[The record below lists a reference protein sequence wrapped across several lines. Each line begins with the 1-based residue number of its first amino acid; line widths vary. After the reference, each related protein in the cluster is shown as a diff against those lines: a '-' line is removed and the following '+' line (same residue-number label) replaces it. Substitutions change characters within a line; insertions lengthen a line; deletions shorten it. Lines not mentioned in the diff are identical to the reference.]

1 MSPDTQD
8 QFKRHI
14 AFKLRIG
21 DIARGQAIMNY
32 DRFSYLDLDGKKV
45 VRVNVIGNITEKYD
59 SEGEKRYSFLTL
71 DDGSGQIKLKSFG
84 DDTEKLK
91 DIVQGQTVIV
101 IGVLRN
107 FNNETYIS
115 PEIIKEQDPK
125 YLLVRKM
132 EVEKNMPKGDEV
144 PKEKIVAVKDKI
156 LGVIKN
162 AGDEGVYTDLIKTEM
177 KEISAEIID
186 QEVQKFLKEGI
197 IFEPRPGKVKY
208 LG

>member
-1 MSPDTQD
+1 MPSQD

-21 DIARGQAIMNY
+21 DILRGKPIMNY
-32 DRFSYLDLDGKKV
+32 DKFSYLDLDGKKI
-45 VRVNVIGNITEKYD
+45 VRVNVIGNITDKYD

-84 DDTEKLK
+84 DDVEKLK
-91 DIVQGQTVIV
+91 DIVQGNTVLI

-107 FNNETYIS
+107 FNNETYIA
-115 PEIIKEQDPK
+115 PEIVKPQDTN

-132 EVEKNMPKGDEV
+132 ETEKNKPKGNEV
-144 PKEKIVAVKDKI
+144 PKEQIIAVKDKI
-156 LGVIKN
+156 LGSIKN
-162 AGDEGVYTDLIKTEM
+162 SGDEGIYIDLLKTEM
-177 KEISAEIID
+177 KEISSEIID
-186 QEVQKFLKEGI
+186 QEVQKFLEEGI

>member
-1 MSPDTQD
+1 MANQD

-21 DIARGQAIMNY
+21 DILRGKPIMNY
-32 DRFSYLDLDGKKV
+32 DKFSYLDLDGKKI
-45 VRVNVIGNITEKYD
+45 VRVNVIGNITDKYD

-84 DDTEKLK
+84 DDVEKLK
-91 DIVQGQTVIV
+91 DIVQGNTVLI

-107 FNNETYIS
+107 FNNETYIA
-115 PEIIKEQDPK
+115 PEIVKPQDTN

-132 EVEKNMPKGDEV
+132 ETEKNKPKGNEV
-144 PKEKIVAVKDKI
+144 PKEQIIAVKDKI
-156 LGVIKN
+156 LGSIKN
-162 AGDEGVYTDLIKTEM
+162 SGDEGIYIDLLKTEM
-177 KEISAEIID
+177 KEISSEIID
-186 QEVQKFLKEGI
+186 QEVQKFLEEGI

>member
-1 MSPDTQD
+1 MASQD

-21 DIARGQAIMNY
+21 DILRGKPIMNY
-32 DRFSYLDLDGKKV
+32 DKFSYLDLDGKKI
-45 VRVNVIGNITEKYD
+45 VRVNVIGNITDKYD

-84 DDTEKLK
+84 DDVEKLK
-91 DIVQGQTVIV
+91 DIVQGNTVLI

-107 FNNETYIS
+107 FNNETYIA
-115 PEIIKEQDPK
+115 PEIIKQQETN

-132 EVEKNMPKGDEV
+132 ETEKNKPKGNEV
-144 PKEKIVAVKDKI
+144 PKEQIIAVKDKI
-156 LGVIKN
+156 LGSIKN
-162 AGDEGVYTDLIKTEM
+162 SGDEGIYIDLLKTEM
-177 KEISAEIID
+177 KEISSEIID
-186 QEVQKFLKEGI
+186 QEVQKFLEEGI

>member
-1 MSPDTQD
+1 MAEE

-21 DIARGQAIMNY
+21 DILRGKPIMNY
-32 DRFSYLDLDGKKV
+32 DKFSYLDLDGKKI
-45 VRVNVIGNITEKYD
+45 VRVNVIGNITDKYD

-84 DDTEKLK
+84 DDVEKLK
-91 DIVQGQTVIV
+91 DIVQGNTVLI

-107 FNNETYIS
+107 FNNETYIA
-115 PEIIKEQDPK
+115 PEIVKPQDTN

-132 EVEKNMPKGDEV
+132 ETEKNKPKGNEV
-144 PKEKIVAVKDKI
+144 PKEQIIAVKDKI
-156 LGVIKN
+156 LGSIKN
-162 AGDEGVYTDLIKTEM
+162 SGDEGIYIDLLKTEM
-177 KEISAEIID
+177 KEISSEIID
-186 QEVQKFLKEGI
+186 QEVQKFLEEGI

>member
-1 MSPDTQD
+1 MANQD

-21 DIARGQAIMNY
+21 DVLRGKPIMNY
-32 DRFSYLDLDGKKV
+32 EKFSYLDLDGKKI
-45 VRVNVIGNITEKYD
+45 VRVNVIGNITDKYD

-84 DDTEKLK
+84 DEAENLK
-91 DIVQGQTVIV
+91 EIVQGQTVLV

-107 FNNETYIS
+107 FNNETYIA
-115 PEIIKEQDPK
+115 PEIIKEQETN
-125 YLLVRKM
+125 YLLVRKL
-132 EVEKNMPKGDEV
+132 ETEKNKPKGNEV
-144 PKEKIVAVKDKI
+144 PKEQIIAVKDKI
-156 LGVIKN
+156 LGSIKN
-162 AGDEGVYTDLIKTEM
+162 SGDEGIYLDLLKTEM
-177 KEISAEIID
+177 KEISSEIID
-186 QEVQKFLKEGI
+186 QEVQKFLEEGI

>member
-1 MSPDTQD
+1 MANQD

-21 DIARGQAIMNY
+21 DILRGKPIMNY
-32 DRFSYLDLDGKKV
+32 DKFSYLDLDGKKI
-45 VRVNVIGNITEKYD
+45 VRVNVIGNITDKYD

-84 DDTEKLK
+84 DDVEKLK
-91 DIVQGQTVIV
+91 DIVQGNTVLI

-107 FNNETYIS
+107 FNNETYIA
-115 PEIIKEQDPK
+115 PEIIKQQETN

-132 EVEKNMPKGDEV
+132 ETEKNKPKGNEV
-144 PKEKIVAVKDKI
+144 PKEQIIAVKDKI
-156 LGVIKN
+156 LGSIKN
-162 AGDEGVYTDLIKTEM
+162 SGDEGIYIDLLKTEM
-177 KEISAEIID
+177 KEISSEIID
-186 QEVQKFLKEGI
+186 QEVQKFLEEGI

>member
-1 MSPDTQD
+1 MASQD

-21 DIARGQAIMNY
+21 DILRGKPIMNY
-32 DRFSYLDLDGKKV
+32 DKFSYLDLDGKKI
-45 VRVNVIGNITEKYD
+45 VRVNVIGNITDKYD

-84 DDTEKLK
+84 DDVEKLK
-91 DIVQGQTVIV
+91 DIVQGNTVLI

-107 FNNETYIS
+107 FNNETYIA
-115 PEIIKEQDPK
+115 PEIVKPQDTN

-132 EVEKNMPKGDEV
+132 ETEKNKPKGNEV
-144 PKEKIVAVKDKI
+144 PKEQIIAVKDKI
-156 LGVIKN
+156 LGSIKN
-162 AGDEGVYTDLIKTEM
+162 SGDEGIYIDLLKTEM
-177 KEISAEIID
+177 KEISSEIID
-186 QEVQKFLKEGI
+186 QEVQKFLEEGI